1 MFSNIIYNYF
11 ILLTLTLIFNLY
23 KTIYTSIILYKY
35 VYPNN
40 VVNQGGVILSKN
52 CCNQKNKKTT
62 TLKSD
67 PKGPNYQEGV
77 KNKANEHTP
86 TGEKEP
92 STHTTFK

>member
-1 MFSNIIYNYF
+1 M
-11 ILLTLTLIFNLY
+11 
-23 KTIYTSIILYKY
+23 
-35 VYPNN
+35 
-40 VVNQGGVILSKN
+40 SKN